1 MNDCSVVIVSYY
13 TGPLLFACIKSVL
26 RQKQLAQLLVVDN
39 GNPPDVVA
47 RMQQLALGEDR
58 LSIITGQGNIGFAKS
73 CNLAAK
79 QTTGEFILLLD
90 PDCLLPPDA
99 LANLIKAL
107 KEYPEAML
115 AGGELHNP
123 DGSYFRGPQKDV
135 TTPVTILMES
145 LGLNRLRKISNVY
158 LHPKTDDSVCEAAS
172 VPAACMCMRN
182 ADYQRLFGLDEGFFL
197 QSAGLDMCMRVQKI
211 GGKVI
216 SVPLVKLTFLSD
228 KRKKKKIRFIEWQ
241 RAKGYMRYCKKH
253 FEGRYVPGFLL
264 LVYAAVIVR
273 YVVNSSFKRL
283 YRYAKSRQNK
293 HNSAIDKRLMI
304 LATGLAELPE
314 TQSLHGKVVLVTGAT
329 SQVGLCVVKRLL
341 ASGAAVLAISRG
353 PIIAFHH
360 EQLRW
365 IIGDLTADDLHLE
378 GYLVDAVVHCAPLWH
393 LPPIIDLLI
402 DAEVKRIIAFGST
415 SVFANAGTRNSYEK
429 NVVEKL
435 TTAEAAIAEHCAD
448 KGMRNW
454 TIFRPT
460 MTYGVGLDLNITSLA
475 KCIENFGFFPVY
487 PPAFGKR
494 QPVHTDDLAIAVL
507 QAMQDENTYGKSY
520 NLSGSETITYREMLE
535 RLFMIYREKP
545 RIVVTT
551 MLPFLLNI
559 AGFVLRKKHIN
570 GEIAYRMNDDLMF
583 FHDDAKK
590 DFGFSPRRFLKGGIN
605 DIEGF

>member
-26 RQKQLAQLLVVDN
+26 RQKQLAQLVVVDN

-58 LSIITGQGNIGFAKS
+58 LTVITGQGNIGFAKS

-79 QTTGEFILLLD
+79 QTNGEFILLLD

-99 LANLIKAL
+99 LLQLMNAIK
-107 KEYPEAML
+107 EFPDAML
-115 AGGELHNP
+115 AAGMLQNP
-123 DGSYFRGPQKDV
+123 DGRYLRCPQKEV
-135 TTPVTILMES
+135 ITPVSILAES
-145 LGLNRLRKISNVY
+145 LGVSTVRKISDVY
-158 LHPKTDDSVCEAAS
+158 LHAKTDEGISEVAS
-172 VPAACMCMRN
+172 VASACMCMRN

-197 QSAGLDMCMRVQKI
+197 QVAGLDMCMRVQKT

-216 SVPLVKLTFLSD
+216 SVPQVKLTYLPD

-264 LVYAAVIVR
+264 LVYAAVIMR
-273 YVVNSSFKRL
+273 YIINSSIKRL
-283 YRYAKSRQNK
+283 YRYAKSRQNR

-314 TQSLHGKVVLVTGAT
+314 TQSLQGKVVLVTGAT

-341 ASGAAVLAISRG
+341 AAGAAVLAISRG

-365 IIGDLTADDLHLE
+365 IIGDLTAEDLHLE

-393 LPPIIDLLI
+393 LPPIIDLLL

-429 NVVEKL
+429 DIVEKL
-435 TTAEAAIAEHCAD
+435 TKAEADIAEHCTS

-494 QPVHTDDLAIAVL
+494 QPVHADDLAIAVL
-507 QAMQDENTYGKSY
+507 QAMHNEKTYEQSY
-520 NLSGSETITYREMLE
+520 NLSGADTITYREMLE
-535 RLFMIYREKP
+535 RLFMLYREKP

-551 MLPFLLNI
+551 MLPFLLNV
-559 AGFVLRKKHIN
+559 AGVLLRKKHIN

-583 FHDDAKK
+583 FHDDAKR

>member
-26 RQKQLAQLLVVDN
+26 RQKQLAQLVVVDN

-47 RMQQLALGEDR
+47 RMQQLALGEER
-58 LSIITGQGNIGFAKS
+58 LSIVTGQGNIGFAKS

-79 QTTGEFILLLD
+79 QCTGEFILLLD

-99 LANLIKAL
+99 LVQLMKAINDT
-107 KEYPEAML
+107 PEAML

-123 DGSYFRGPQKDV
+123 NGSYFRGPLKEN

-145 LGLNRLRKISNVY
+145 LGLNRLRKLRDVY
-158 LHPKTDDSVCEAAS
+158 TQPKMDDSVCEVSS

-197 QSAGLDMCMRVQKI
+197 QSAGLDMCQRVHKI
-211 GGKVI
+211 GGKVV
-216 SVPLVKLTFLSD
+216 SVPSVKLTFLPD

-264 LVYAAVIVR
+264 LVYAAVILR
-273 YVVNSSFKRL
+273 YVINSSFKRL
-283 YRYAKSRQNK
+283 YRYAQGRQSK
-293 HNSAIDKRLMI
+293 HNSVIDKRLMI

-341 ASGAAVLAISRG
+341 AAGAAVLAISRG
-353 PIIAFHH
+353 PIIAFQH

-365 IIGDLTADDLHLE
+365 IIGDLTAEDLHLE

-393 LPPIIDLLI
+393 LPPIIDLLL

-429 NVVEKL
+429 DVVEKL
-435 TTAEAAIAEHCAD
+435 TKAEADIAAHCAS

-475 KCIENFGFFPVY
+475 KFIENFHFFPVY

-494 QPVHTDDLAIAVL
+494 QPVHADDLAIAAL
-507 QAMQDENTYGKSY
+507 QSMQNENTYEKSY
-520 NLSGSETITYREMLE
+520 NLSGGETLTYREMLE
-535 RLFMIYREKP
+535 RIFTLYHEKP
-545 RIVVTT
+545 RIIVTT

-559 AGFVLRKKHIN
+559 AGLLLRKKHIN
-570 GEIAYRMNDDLMF
+570 AEIAYRMNDDLMF
-583 FHDDAKK
+583 FYDEAKR
-590 DFGFSPRRFLKGGIN
+590 DFNFSPRRFLKGGIN